1 MHSMSNIPLVEV
13 LKFAKELEV
22 KHTALDFV
30 KQSNKLLNGH
40 CFSDQSISF
49 ACLIEEDDISRD
61 EIVLGFDE
69 LEPTTTLSKGDI
81 KILAQAV
88 GLKLLEVD
96 EEDLDDKSYIDLIM
110 DLKGIRPAWVESLS
124 DRAAYSLL
132 REGFSSVDDVRA
144 AVANGLKVSAISN
157 FGKVQVKE
165 VNKLLGLKE
174 Y

>member
-1 MHSMSNIPLVEV
+1 MIKAILVEV
-13 LKFAKELEV
+13 LEFSKELNA

-30 KQSNKLLNGH
+30 KQSNKLLKGH
-40 CFSDQSISF
+40 CFYDQNISF

-110 DLKGIRPAWVESLS
+110 DLKGLHPDWVKCLS

-132 REGFSSVDDVRA
+132 REGFNSVDDVRA
-144 AVANGLKVSAISN
+144 AVASGLKVSAISN
-157 FGKVQVKE
+157 LGKAQVKE
-165 VNKLLGLKE
+165 VSTLLGLKE